1 MTIGKSSKK
10 SLKSPKYLD
19 LSSGFYGRL
28 EEAEVDQE
36 TEELGRAEGR
46 TAGGE
51 MQTHAAT
58 QRGGK
63 RGSGVFDFNQGMLED
78 DGTAALLRK
87 TPARRS
93 SRWRRKSGSR
103 KKRLEAE
110 PEDCE
115 TLEVVDPAR
124 PQTLEV
130 VDSAAPQTMEVVD
143 SAAPQTM
150 EVVDSAAPQTMEV
163 VDSAAPQTLEA
174 GHLLVHFSVREEAD
188 DHVLISK
195 TAERETEGLRGD
207 EEVKV
212 AKRGKLKNY
221 RKALDR
227 ALRRGWET
235 FVCSLY
241 SVTLT
246 PISST
251 ETSPSSSSATTAR
264 QSSARAEYR

>member
-28 EEAEVDQE
+28 EEAEADQE

-78 DGTAALLRK
+78 DGTATLLRK

-110 PEDCE
+110 PEDCAPAEESASPARAGE
-115 TLEVVDPAR
+115 TL
-124 PQTLEV
+124 
-130 VDSAAPQTMEVVD
+130 EVVD

-264 QSSARAEYR
+264 QSSAIAEYR